1 MTIGQRRNRIITVL
15 AAALAFAVAA
25 PTLSGCGAADASTS
39 STAVKVVNVATSG
52 GPAPY
57 ILKGKDGKL
66 DGQNIELLRAIFARL
81 PQYKLNIQ
89 TVDFS
94 AIFSGLD
101 SGRYDMGV
109 NNFAKT
115 AEREKRYTF
124 SLPLYNKQYAV
135 ATTSGSG
142 ITTVTGLE
150 SFAGKT
156 LIQSPTNNVG
166 VALKAYND
174 KHSDAQITLKFSQS
188 DLGAMLSEVA
198 AGRADGSI
206 NDVPVNNYYAHT
218 LDLDLKQV
226 IIQGDNELAGISS
239 SYFIFPKD
247 ADKQLVS
254 DVNNTFIAL
263 VKDGTSKKINNK
275 WFYTDLTPKLSDL
288 QHENEQG

>member
-1 MTIGQRRNRIITVL
+1 MAIRRRNRIITAL
-15 AAALAFAVAA
+15 SAITAFAFAAAA
-25 PTLSGCGAADASTS
+25 LSGCGAADASTS
-39 STAVKVVNVATSG
+39 NATVKVVNVATSG

-57 ILKGKDGKL
+57 VLKGKDGEL
-66 DGQNIELLRAIFARL
+66 DGQNIELLRAIFAKL

-115 AEREKRYTF
+115 AEREKKYTF

-135 ATTSGSG
+135 ATTSGTG

-174 KHSDAQITLKFSQS
+174 KHADAQITLKFSQS

-198 AGRADGSI
+198 QGRADGSI

-218 LDLDLKQV
+218 LGLKLKQIV
-226 IIQGDNELAGISS
+226 IQGDNELSGISP
-239 SYFIFPKD
+239 SYFIFSKD
-247 ADKQLVS
+247 ADQQLVS
-254 DVNNTFIAL
+254 DINNAFITL

-288 QHENEQG
+288 QSENKQ

>member
-1 MTIGQRRNRIITVL
+1 MTIRRRNRIITTLSAV
-15 AAALAFAVAA
+15 LAFAFAA
-25 PTLSGCGAADASTS
+25 TTLSGCGAADASTS
-39 STAVKVVNVATSG
+39 NTDVKVINVATSG

-57 ILKGKDGKL
+57 VLKGKDGQL
-66 DGQNIELLRAIFARL
+66 DGQNIELLRAIFAKL
-81 PQYKLNIQ
+81 PRYKLNIQ

-115 AEREKRYTF
+115 AEREKKYTF

-135 ATTSGSG
+135 ATTSGTG

-174 KHSDAQITLKFSQS
+174 KHADAQITLKFSQS
-188 DLGAMLSEVA
+188 DLGAMLNEVA
-198 AGRADGSI
+198 QGRADGSI

-218 LDLDLKQV
+218 LGLKLKQIV
-226 IIQGDNELAGISS
+226 IQGDNELSGISP

-247 ADKQLVS
+247 ADQQLVS
-254 DVNNTFIAL
+254 DINNAFIAL
-263 VKDGTSKKINNK
+263 VKDGTSKKINKK

-288 QHENEQG
+288 QSENKQ

>member
-1 MTIGQRRNRIITVL
+1 MTIRRRNRIIT
-15 AAALAFAVAA
+15 ALSAIMAFAFAA
-25 PTLSGCGAADASTS
+25 TALSGCGAAGASTPNA
-39 STAVKVVNVATSG
+39 TVKVVNVATSG

-57 ILKGKDGKL
+57 VLKGKDGEL
-66 DGQNIELLRAIFARL
+66 DGQNIELLRAIFAKL

-115 AEREKRYTF
+115 AEREKKYTF

-135 ATTSGSG
+135 ATTSGTG

-174 KHSDAQITLKFSQS
+174 KHADAQITLKFSQS

-198 AGRADGSI
+198 QGRADGSI

-218 LDLDLKQV
+218 LGLKLKQIV
-226 IIQGDNELAGISS
+226 IQGDNELSGISP

-247 ADKQLVS
+247 ADQQLVS
-254 DVNNTFIAL
+254 DINNAFIAL
-263 VKDGTSKKINNK
+263 VKDGTSKKINKK

-288 QHENEQG
+288 QSENKQ